1 MQAKINKTGLFL
13 QNLRYLANKTGR
25 MDCEIASELGIHKV
39 SFSRYFTENRI
50 PKRTVQEKMATFFH
64 VPLSDLLEKDLQAIE
79 KQKEDAPMPE
89 VTIPSDEFT
98 QYVEKKV
105 ADLQQYI
112 NQWAFE
118 LLAEYAKRV
127 KQD

>member
-1 MQAKINKTGLFL
+1 
-13 QNLRYLANKTGR
+13 

-50 PKRTVQEKMATFFH
+50 PKRSVQEKMASFFQ
-64 VPLSDLLEKDLQAIE
+64 VSLADLLGKDLQSIE
-79 KQKEDAPMPE
+79 QQSTAQTPE
-89 VTIPSDEFT
+89 VAILSDEFT

-112 NQWAFE
+112 NQWAFD

>member
-1 MQAKINKTGLFL
+1 MQAEINKTRLFL
-13 QNLRYLANKTGR
+13 QNLRYLVNKTGR

-39 SFSRYFTENRI
+39 SFSRYFAENRI
-50 PKRTVQEKMATFFH
+50 PKRTVQEKMASFFQ
-64 VPLSDLLEKDLQAIE
+64 VPLADLLGKDLQSIE
-79 KQKEDAPMPE
+79 QQATPQTPE
-89 VTIPSDEFT
+89 VAIPSDEFT

-112 NQWAFE
+112 NQWAFD

-127 KQD
+127 KQY